1 MVSGSLCSQPSAD
14 SSLFSFSQSENIS
27 NLRSKYIE
35 NCKAIYIE
43 FCKDKIYRVRSTY
56 FIYKAKQK
64 GSDIVTQT
72 SKIILEKYQVRKSGK
87 QKRDF
92 RDYLKAVALNGGYE
106 YKEEKSMGACN
117 VVIGNPDTAKVVYT
131 AHYDTCAVLP
141 FPNFITPKNFLI
153 YLLYQFLIV
162 FALFGAISIVSFLL
176 IKAPM
181 IFIKNEEIQYEIA
194 WLIFP
199 LWQILLWVSVFWMVG
214 LGMANKHT
222 ANDNTSGVTTL
233 IDIMNALPDE
243 QKNNVAFVFFD
254 LEEVG
259 LVGSMRFKAKHRK
272 SMKNKLLINFDCVS
286 DGENMLFAIKRKAK
300 KYLPYMEEAFKDTES
315 VKVNLATRGV
325 FYPSDQASFPCG
337 VGVAAMKKTKLLGIM
352 YMNRIHTPRDTVY
365 REENIAYLTQG
376 SVKLV
381 EILSKENQ

>member
-1 MVSGSLCSQPSAD
+1 M
-14 SSLFSFSQSENIS
+14 
-27 NLRSKYIE
+27 
-35 NCKAIYIE
+35 
-43 FCKDKIYRVRSTY
+43 
-56 FIYKAKQK
+56 
-64 GSDIVTQT
+64 TQT
-72 SKIILEKYQVRKSGK
+72 SKIILEKYQVRKNGK
-87 QKRDF
+87 QKADF

-106 YKEEKSMGACN
+106 YKEERSMGACN

-162 FALFGAISIVSFLL
+162 FGLFGVLWAVAFLL
-176 IKAPM
+176 IGVPSF
-181 IFIKNEEIQYEIA
+181 FINDEEILFAIA
-194 WLIFP
+194 FAVGP
-199 LWQILLWVSVFWMVG
+199 LLPILFWGFMFWMMGFGV
-214 LGMANKHT
+214 ANKHT

-233 IDIMNALPDE
+233 VDIMNALPDE

-315 VKVNLATRGV
+315 IKVELATRGV
-325 FYPSDQASFPCG
+325 FYPSDQALFPCG

-381 EILSKENQ
+381 EILPNE